1 MLMKKKIIGLTL
13 YTLLFALSLPALA
26 QQPKKIPR
34 VGFLLPGSTDSDSRG
49 RATVREPFRQG
60 LREHGYVEGKNILI
74 EFRYAENKLER
85 FPELVAELVRSKV
98 DVMVT
103 AGGAPAAQA
112 AKNATTTI
120 PLVVVGVGDPV
131 ALGLVSNLGRPGGNL
146 TGLSA

>member
-34 VGFLLPGSTDSDSRG
+34 VGFLLPGSTDSGSRG

-60 LREHGYVEGKNILI
+60 LRELGYVEGKNILI

-103 AGGAPAAQA
+103 AGGDR
-112 AKNATTTI
+112 KSTRLNSSH
-120 PLVVVGVGDPV
+120 
-131 ALGLVSNLGRPGGNL
+131 VSE
-146 TGLSA
+146 S